1 MANVRDLL
9 LQKGVEVVSIAPTAS
24 VLEAAQRMNE
34 RRLGSLVVL
43 AGDALVGILSERDI
57 LQRVVA
63 AGRTPADTPVREVM
77 TSPVLTCVPETS
89 VDECATIMTQK
100 RIRHLPVADAS
111 GLRGMV
117 SIGDVLAYQVS
128 EQQTTIQ
135 YMNSYMFDVR

>member
-9 LQKGVEVVSIAPTAS
+9 IQKSGEVVSIAPTAS
-24 VLEAAQRMNE
+24 VLDAARRMND

-43 AGDALVGILSERDI
+43 EGDALVGILSERDI

-63 AGRTPADTPVREVM
+63 AGRAPADTPVREVM

-89 VDECATIMTQK
+89 VEECAAIMTQR
-100 RIRHLPVADAS
+100 RIRHLPVVEAG
-111 GLRGMV
+111 GLRGMI

-135 YMNSYMFDVR
+135 YLNSYMFEGR